1 MTTSYAGGAKQG
13 NFKSIK
19 FDGLLVDRNNIVKL
33 FARGSQ
39 LYLRTKHSYD
49 LIVTD
54 YDNHDHAAEDMQLYE
69 RVLANPDAKVIN
81 IRNDG
86 RFQAYGIGSDE
97 YRELMCG
104 MPITLDA
111 SGDED
116 IIEEPSYFKTF
127 EEARNWAIDNPGKV
141 ITRSPNSIGFVPK
154 TAR

>member
-1 MTTSYAGGAKQG
+1 MNLTRRSKPEITEEKLLYPSPDPLLIYNGMTTSYAGGAKQG

-39 LYLRTKHSYD
+39 LYLRTKHSSD
-49 LIVTD
+49 LVVTD
-54 YDNHDHAAEDMQLYE
+54 YDNHDDAVEDMQLYE

-104 MPITLDA
+104 LPITLDT
-111 SGDED
+111 SGDE
-116 IIEEPSYFKTF
+116 IVS
-127 EEARNWAIDNPGKV
+127 
-141 ITRSPNSIGFVPK
+141 
-154 TAR
+154 

>member
-1 MTTSYAGGAKQG
+1 MCKEYIYNGMTTSYAGGAMQG

-39 LYLRTKHSYD
+39 LYLRTRHSYD
-49 LIVTD
+49 LLVTD
-54 YDNHDHAAEDMQLYE
+54 YDNHDDAVEDMQLYE

-86 RFQAYGIGSDE
+86 RFQAYGIGSGE

-104 MPITLDA
+104 LPITLDT
-111 SGDED
+111 SGDE
-116 IIEEPSYFKTF
+116 IVS
-127 EEARNWAIDNPGKV
+127 
-141 ITRSPNSIGFVPK
+141 
-154 TAR
+154 

>member
-49 LIVTD
+49 LVVTD
-54 YDNHDHAAEDMQLYE
+54 YDNHDDAVEDMQLYE

-104 MPITLDA
+104 LPITLDT
-111 SGDED
+111 SGDE
-116 IIEEPSYFKTF
+116 IVS
-127 EEARNWAIDNPGKV
+127 
-141 ITRSPNSIGFVPK
+141 
-154 TAR
+154 